1 MTTASGPA
9 VEVQGVSKWYG
20 SVVAVN
26 DATFDVYPGVT
37 GILGPNG
44 AGKTTLLSMIC
55 GLVQPSR
62 GNVRVLGEDVSRNIG
77 LYRRIGV
84 MLEHDVLYPFMTG
97 REFVRLAARLQ
108 GMDDAAA
115 IDRAVHA
122 ANLEDAQ
129 HRATGTYSRGMRQR
143 IRLAAAIVHEPE
155 VLVLDEPLNGTDPR
169 QRVEFADFVA
179 RLSAQGKAIL
189 ISSHILEEVESLA
202 DRILLVVS
210 GKLAASGDFH
220 AIREKLDE
228 RPFQVR
234 IGASKQREMAA
245 ALVGLD
251 AVESVALNE
260 NGAIEVLTR
269 NVAELQRMVPKLAQ
283 NIGSRIYRIEPLDDS
298 LESVF
303 SYVVQR

>member
-1 MTTASGPA
+1 M
-9 VEVQGVSKWYG
+9 
-20 SVVAVN
+20 
-26 DATFDVYPGVT
+26 
-37 GILGPNG
+37 
-44 AGKTTLLSMIC
+44 
-55 GLVQPSR
+55 
-62 GNVRVLGEDVSRNIG
+62 
-77 LYRRIGV
+77 
-84 MLEHDVLYPFMTG
+84 
-97 REFVRLAARLQ
+97 
-108 GMDDAAA
+108 
-115 IDRAVHA
+115 
-122 ANLEDAQ
+122 
-129 HRATGTYSRGMRQR
+129 
-143 IRLAAAIVHEPE
+143 
-155 VLVLDEPLNGTDPR
+155 LVLDEPLNGTDPR
-169 QRVEFADFVA
+169 QRVEFADFIA

-251 AVESVALNE
+251 AVESVSLDE

-283 NIGSRIYRIEPLDDS
+283 DIGSRLYRIEPLDDS